1 MMINKLSKKA
11 CFMAMALVFLLTFIS
26 SFSFL
31 FTYVYAEAKVPRLV
45 DNADA
50 LTDNEEKSLLA
61 KLNEISERQQIDVA
75 ILTVKD
81 ETTESGIT
89 AYADDYYDHNEF
101 GFGSGGDGL
110 VLVMDYGSRAWA
122 ISTKGK
128 AISIFTDAGQRY
140 MTDKFLP
147 YLSDG
152 DAYKGFETYTNLC
165 DEFIEKYK
173 TGSAYDVGNLPKERN
188 MVFLIGASVIPALLL
203 AFVVCYGMTSQ
214 LKTVRRQYAADSYEL
229 RNSFYVNTAQDFFL
243 YKRLSRTR
251 RESSSSSGGGSSTH
265 TSSSGSTHGGSHGSF

>member
-1 MMINKLSKKA
+1 
-11 CFMAMALVFLLTFIS
+11 MAMALVFLLTLIS

-31 FTYVYAEAKVPRLV
+31 FTSVYAEAKVPRLV
-45 DNADA
+45 DNADV
-50 LTDNEEKSLLA
+50 LTDSEEKSLLA

-81 ETTESGIT
+81 ETTESSIT
-89 AYADDYYDHNEF
+89 AYADDYYDYN
-101 GFGSGGDGL
+101 GFGYGSGRDGL

-128 AISIFTDAGQRY
+128 AISIFTDAGQKY

-152 DAYKGFETYTNLC
+152 DSYKGFETYADLC
-165 DEFIEKYK
+165 NQFIEQYK
-173 TGSAYDVGNLPKERN
+173 TGSAYDVGNLPKTRN
-188 MVFLIGASVIPALLL
+188 LALIIGGSVIPALLL

-214 LKTVRRQYAADSYEL
+214 LKTVRKQYTADNYEL
-229 RNSFYVNTAQDFFL
+229 NNSFYVNTAEDFFL

>member
-11 CFMAMALVFLLTFIS
+11 CFMALALVFFLTLIS

-31 FTYVYAEAKVPRLV
+31 FTSVYAEAKVPRLV
-45 DNADA
+45 DNADV
-50 LTDNEEKSLLA
+50 LTDSEEKSLLA
-61 KLNEISERQQIDVA
+61 KLNEISERQQIDV
-75 ILTVKD
+75 IIV
-81 ETTESGIT
+81 TTYNAEYNTIT
-89 AYADDYYDHNEF
+89 QFADDYNGSNF
-101 GFGSGGDGL
+101 GDDGDGIL
-110 VLVMDYGSRAWA
+110 LAMDFGKRDWA

-128 AISIFTDAGQRY
+128 AIRAFTDAGQKY
-140 MTDKFLP
+140 MTDIFIP
-147 YLSDG
+147 YISDG
-152 DAYKGFETYTNLC
+152 DIYKGFDTFADLC
-165 DEFIEKYK
+165 DKFIKQYK

-203 AFVVCYGMTSQ
+203 ALAVCYGMTSQ

-229 RNSFYVNTAQDFFL
+229 RNSFYVNTAEDFFL

-265 TSSSGSTHGGSHGSF
+265 RSSSGGTYGGSSGKF

>member
-11 CFMAMALVFLLTFIS
+11 CFMAMALVFVLTLIS

-31 FTYVYAEAKVPRLV
+31 FTSVYAEAKVPRLV
-45 DNADA
+45 DNADV
-50 LTDNEEKSLLA
+50 LTDSEEKSLLA
-61 KLNEISERQQIDVA
+61 KLNEISERQQIDV
-75 ILTVKD
+75 IIV
-81 ETTESGIT
+81 TTYNAEYNTIT
-89 AYADDYYDHNEF
+89 QFADDYNGSNF
-101 GFGSGGDGL
+101 GDDGDGIL
-110 VLVMDYGSRAWA
+110 LAMDFGKRDWA

-128 AISIFTDAGQRY
+128 AIRAFTDAGQKY
-140 MTDKFLP
+140 MTDIFIP
-147 YLSDG
+147 YISDG
-152 DAYKGFETYTNLC
+152 DIYKGFDTFADLC
-165 DEFIEKYK
+165 DKFIKQYK

-203 AFVVCYGMTSQ
+203 AFAVCYGMTSQ

-229 RNSFYVNTAQDFFL
+229 RNSFYVNTAEDFFL

-265 TSSSGSTHGGSHGSF
+265 RSSSGGTYGGSSGKF

>member
-1 MMINKLSKKA
+1 MMINKLSKKS
-11 CFMAMALVFLLTFIS
+11 CFMALALVFLLTLIS

-31 FTYVYAEAKVPRLV
+31 FTSVYAQAKVPRLV
-45 DNADA
+45 DNADV
-50 LTDNEEKSLLA
+50 LTDSEEKSLLA
-61 KLNEISERQQIDVA
+61 KLNEISERQQIDV
-75 ILTVKD
+75 IIV
-81 ETTESGIT
+81 TTYNAEYNTIT
-89 AYADDYYDHNEF
+89 QFADDYNGSNF
-101 GFGSGGDGL
+101 GDDGDSILLAMDFGKRD
-110 VLVMDYGSRAWA
+110 WA

-128 AISIFTDAGQRY
+128 AISIFTDAGQKY

-152 DAYKGFETYTNLC
+152 DAYKGFETYANLC
-165 DEFIEKYK
+165 DKFIEQYK

-203 AFVVCYGMTSQ
+203 ALAVCYGMTSQ
-214 LKTVRRQYAADSYEL
+214 LKTVRRQYAADNYEL
-229 RNSFYVNTAQDFFL
+229 NNSFYVNTAEDFFL

>member
-1 MMINKLSKKA
+1 MMINKLSKKS
-11 CFMAMALVFLLTFIS
+11 CFMALALVFLLTLIS

-31 FTYVYAEAKVPRLV
+31 FTSVYAQAKVPRLV
-45 DNADA
+45 DNADV
-50 LTDNEEKSLLA
+50 LTDSEEKSLLA
-61 KLNEISERQQIDVA
+61 KLNEISERQQIDV
-75 ILTVKD
+75 IIV
-81 ETTESGIT
+81 TTYNAEYNTIT
-89 AYADDYYDHNEF
+89 QFADDYNGSNF
-101 GFGSGGDGL
+101 GDDGDSILLAMDFGKRD
-110 VLVMDYGSRAWA
+110 WA

-128 AISIFTDAGQRY
+128 AISIFTDAGQKY

-152 DAYKGFETYTNLC
+152 DAYKGFETYANLC
-165 DEFIEKYK
+165 DKFIEQYK

-203 AFVVCYGMTSQ
+203 ALAVCYGMTSQ
-214 LKTVRRQYAADSYEL
+214 LKTVRRQYAADNYEL
-229 RNSFYVNTAQDFFL
+229 NNSFYVNTAEDFFL

-265 TSSSGSTHGGSHGSF
+265 RSSSGGTYGGSSGKF

>member
-1 MMINKLSKKA
+1 MMINKLSKKS
-11 CFMAMALVFLLTFIS
+11 CFMAMALVFFLTLIS

-31 FTYVYAEAKVPRLV
+31 FTSVYAEAKVPRLV
-45 DNADA
+45 DNADI
-50 LTDNEEKSLLA
+50 LTDSEEKSLLA
-61 KLNEISERQQIDVA
+61 KLNEISERQQIDV
-75 ILTVKD
+75 IIV
-81 ETTESGIT
+81 TTYNAEYNTIT
-89 AYADDYYDHNEF
+89 QFADDYNGSNF
-101 GFGSGGDGL
+101 GDDGDGIL
-110 VLVMDYGSRAWA
+110 LAMDFGKRDWA

-128 AISIFTDAGQRY
+128 AIRAFTDAGQKY
-140 MTDKFLP
+140 MTDKFIP
-147 YLSDG
+147 YISDG
-152 DAYKGFETYTNLC
+152 DIYKGFDTFADLC
-165 DEFIEKYK
+165 DKFIKQYK

-203 AFVVCYGMTSQ
+203 ALAVCYGMTSQ

-229 RNSFYVNTAQDFFL
+229 RNSFYVNTAEDFFL

>member
-1 MMINKLSKKA
+1 
-11 CFMAMALVFLLTFIS
+11 MAMALVLTLTFIS

-31 FTYVYAEAKVPRLV
+31 FTSVYAEVKVPRLV
-45 DNADA
+45 DKADV
-50 LTDNEEKSLLA
+50 LTDSEEKSLLA
-61 KLNEISERQQIDVA
+61 KLNEISERQQIDV
-75 ILTVKD
+75 IIV
-81 ETTESGIT
+81 TTYNAEYNTIT
-89 AYADDYYDHNEF
+89 QFADDYNGSNF
-101 GFGSGGDGL
+101 GDDGDGIL
-110 VLVMDYGSRAWA
+110 LAMDFGKRDWA

-128 AISIFTDAGQRY
+128 AISIFTDAGQKY

-152 DAYKGFETYTNLC
+152 DAYKGFETYANLC
-165 DEFIEKYK
+165 DKFIEQYK

-203 AFVVCYGMTSQ
+203 ALAVCYGMTSQ
-214 LKTVRRQYAADSYEL
+214 LKTVRKQYAADNYEL
-229 RNSFYVNTAQDFFL
+229 NNSFYVNTAEDFFL